1 MDSLARS
8 AGSDPGHCLRIAS
21 LVDGAVLLCERTI
34 DGEALW
40 ELLRCP
46 LNGEPLRPRS
56 DGSLVRADGR
66 AVYPV
71 VRGVPVLI
79 NERRST
85 FRIADYQRL
94 AGFSPTTSDNG
105 RLAELVDRR
114 LPSLTLNLRSRE
126 NFELLAELVRAQAPP
141 QRRARVLIVG
151 AGSGGEGADAL
162 LDDARIQCI
171 ETDVA
176 PGPRTQ
182 VICDAHDLPFAEG
195 TFEAVVCQAVL
206 EHVLDPI
213 RVVGEIHRVLAPQ
226 GLVYSEVPFMQQ
238 VHGGAYDVTRFTLL
252 GHRRLYR
259 FFDEI
264 SSGVQ
269 GGPGMALSWSLWYLL
284 RTLAPARA
292 GRGIA
297 FVVARLLFACLKY
310 LDPWLVRRPA
320 AVDAASGTF
329 FLGRRREE
337 AVSDE
342 AILSSYRGAGS
353 CRPR

>member
-1 MDSLARS
+1 M
-8 AGSDPGHCLRIAS
+8 
-21 LVDGAVLLCERTI
+21 VLLCEPTV
-34 DGEALW
+34 DSEALW

-46 LNGEPLRPRS
+46 STGQALRPRS
-56 DGSLVRADGR
+56 DGSLVRADEG
-66 AVYPV
+66 AVYPLV
-71 VRGVPVLI
+71 GGVPVLL

-94 AGFSPTTSDNG
+94 HGFSPTISNNG

-114 LPSLTLNLRSRE
+114 LPSLSLNLRSRE
-126 NFELLAELVRAQAPP
+126 NFELLAELVRAQARP
-141 QRRARVLIVG
+141 QQRPRVLIVG
-151 AGSGGEGADAL
+151 AGNGGEGAEAL
-162 LDDARIQCI
+162 LDDVRIQCV

-176 PGPRTQ
+176 LGPRTQ
-182 VICDAHDLPFAEG
+182 VICDAHDLPFAG
-195 TFEAVVCQAVL
+195 GAFDAVVCQAVL
-206 EHVLDPI
+206 EHVLDPV
-213 RVVGEIHRVLAPQ
+213 RVVDEIYRVLAPR

-252 GHRRLYR
+252 GHRRLYH

-264 SSGVQ
+264 SSGVE

-284 RTLAPARA
+284 RTLAPTRT
-292 GRGIA
+292 GRGMA
-297 FVVARLLFACLKY
+297 FVVARVLFSWLKY
-310 LDPWLVRRPA
+310 LDPWLAGRPA

-329 FLGRRREE
+329 FLGRRRQE

-353 CRPR
+353 CRSR

>member
-1 MDSLARS
+1 
-8 AGSDPGHCLRIAS
+8 
-21 LVDGAVLLCERTI
+21 VLLCEHSV

-46 LNGEPLRPRS
+46 STGQALKARS
-56 DGSLVRADGR
+56 DGSLVRADEG

-71 VRGVPVLI
+71 VEGVPILI

-94 AGFSPTTSDNG
+94 HGFSPTITDNG
-105 RLAELVDRR
+105 RLAEVVDRR

-126 NFELLAELVRAQAPP
+126 NFELLAELVRAGP
-141 QRRARVLIVG
+141 QQRPRVLIVG
-151 AGSGGEGADAL
+151 TGSGGEGAKAL
-162 LDDARIQCI
+162 LDDARIQCV

-176 PGPRTQ
+176 LGPRTH
-182 VICDAHDLPFAEG
+182 VVCDAHDLPFAEG
-195 TFEAVVCQAVL
+195 AFDAVVCQAVL
-206 EHVLDPI
+206 EHVLDPV
-213 RVVGEIHRVLAPQ
+213 RVADEIHRVLAPQ

-259 FFDEI
+259 RFDEI
-264 SSGVQ
+264 TSGVQ
-269 GGPGMALSWSLWYLL
+269 GGPGMALGWSLWYLL
-284 RTLAPARA
+284 RALAPTRTAR
-292 GRGIA
+292 GVA
-297 FVVARLLFACLKY
+297 FVVARVLFSWLKY
-310 LDPWLVRRPA
+310 LDPWLATRPA

-329 FLGRRREE
+329 FLGRRRQE

-353 CRPR
+353 CRSR